1 MLSFFPFICSVE
13 EICKGLVLI
22 AKPLCAFY
30 YDALW
35 LMQFFLFFFLIF
47 IVYLAAPGL
56 SCSMWDLVP
65 WPGIEPGTPALGAQS
80 LNHWASRE
88 VPDWCSFKWK
98 WWTVLKIPVKFL
110 CLLLSVIRMTCL
122 RKSSLSLRGE
132 SPVEL
137 MYLGLMTL
145 KAFGSS
151 PTFKGLW
158 LLLGTAW
165 VARPA

>member
-1 MLSFFPFICSVE
+1 
-13 EICKGLVLI
+13 
-22 AKPLCAFY
+22 
-30 YDALW
+30 
-35 LMQFFLFFFLIF
+35 
-47 IVYLAAPGL
+47 
-56 SCSMWDLVP
+56 
-65 WPGIEPGTPALGAQS
+65 
-80 LNHWASRE
+80 
-88 VPDWCSFKWK
+88 
-98 WWTVLKIPVKFL
+98 
-110 CLLLSVIRMTCL
+110 MTCL

-145 KAFGSS
+145 KTLGSF